1 MTKIKCEAG
10 QFKKF
15 VQAVRAMTQESR
27 LHIDAD
33 GLSLITVDTANVGMV
48 KLSLPKSEIKDYQFN
63 KTKPSTQLVALEW
76 SKISKALN
84 AAEPQTPVILEF
96 KEHHLSYTYEEI
108 DGQIMYLDPN
118 TVRKEPTPPNI
129 VLNTEVEFDGSLL
142 TKIGKIMTGDKI
154 ALIVKE
160 GLATISFE
168 DGMEHKATIILSRTG
183 KGEARS
189 IYSWEYIKNI
199 AKTLDRAYVTASF
212 KDDHP
217 IKFHAKIQGI
227 VIEYLLAP
235 RIETG

>member
-15 VQAVRAMTQESR
+15 VQAVRTMTQESR

-33 GLSLITVDTANVGMV
+33 GLSLICVDTANVGMV
-48 KLSLPKSEIKDYQFN
+48 KLSLPKSEIKDYQFQK
-63 KTKPSTQLVALEW
+63 KTPSTQLVALEW
-76 SKISKALN
+76 SKVSKMLN
-84 AAEPQTPVILEF
+84 ATKPQTPLLLEF
-96 KEHHLSYTYEEI
+96 KEHHLRYTYDEI
-108 DGQIMYLDPN
+108 DGEIMYLDTN
-118 TVRKEPTPPNI
+118 TIRKEPNPPNI
-129 VLNTEVEFDGSLL
+129 VLDTEVEFDGSLL
-142 TKIGKIMTGDKI
+142 TKMGKIMTGDKI

-183 KGEARS
+183 KGKARS
-189 IYSWEYIKNI
+189 LYSWDYIKDI

-217 IKFHAKIQGI
+217 IRFHAKIQGI
-227 VIEYLLAP
+227 DIEYLLAP
-235 RIETG
+235 RIESG